1 MSRVRSSRRM
11 FAAAAIAAVVLL
23 GACGGGGHAVRTGAA
38 TDAASYT
45 FDYVIPAGSAARS
58 KAGEHLLIFPSVL
71 RAKVG
76 DTVRIVNE
84 DTEVHEVG
92 PFTVAPGQTLTQSF
106 ISEGTYEGV
115 CTTHPGSTFKVVVTA
130 D

>member
-1 MSRVRSSRRM
+1 MRTRRPAM
-11 FAAAAIAAVVLL
+11 WVAATAAALSLL
-23 GACGGGGHAVRTGAA
+23 SACGGSENIRTGAA
-38 TDAASYT
+38 AEASSYT
-45 FDYVIPAGSAARS
+45 FDYVIPVGSAARS

-84 DTEVHEVG
+84 DIEVHEVG

-106 ISEGTYEGV
+106 VSAGTYEGV
-115 CTTHPGSTFKVVVTA
+115 CTTHPGSTFKVVVTK

>member
-1 MSRVRSSRRM
+1 MNGARSRRM
-11 FAAAAIAAVVLL
+11 LGAAVVAAVTLL
-23 GACGGGGHAVRTGAA
+23 GACGGGDATVKTGAA
-38 TDAASYT
+38 ADAASYT
-45 FDYVIPAGSAARS
+45 FDYLIPLGSAARS

-115 CTTHPGSTFKVVVTA
+115 CTTHPGSTFKVVVTK